1 MDILH
6 KQIILGETKYYR
18 LYKPWGSSKYKLQE
32 IIFKFGWIKLPRT
45 IMVFDSKQEAIEFI
59 TKQSYII

>member
-6 KQIILGETKYYR
+6 KQIILEETKYYR

-32 IIFKFGWIKLPRT
+32 IIFKFGWIKLPKT
-45 IMVFDSKQEAIEFI
+45 IMVFDSKQEAVEFI
-59 TKQSYII
+59 TKQGYII